1 MSTWLSD
8 FRIYLGSIGIFENH
22 TPNLFP
28 WPVKAEYVSFCEVAI
43 GSVYYVKRQNKTNF
57 PNTLLVEKP
66 THVLYSPPH
75 RQEGHMGV
83 SNAPIKLWRF
93 ANILWFA
100 L

>member
-1 MSTWLSD
+1 MISTLKSLEAEQNAWEDANILCPDITLSE
-8 FRIYLGSIGIFENH
+8 F
-22 TPNLFP
+22 
-28 WPVKAEYVSFCEVAI
+28 KAEYVSFCEVAI

-75 RQEGHMGV
+75 RQETHMGV